1 MTQNENLKRAVF
13 LDRDGTINVEKEYLH
28 LPEDF
33 EFIPGVPE
41 AIRLLRTA
49 GFRVIVATNQSG
61 VARGYYDEQAVAALH
76 RHLDR
81 ELARYDTAVDAYYFC
96 PHHPVE
102 GIGAYRTECDCR
114 KPLPG
119 MLLRAARDFGLDL
132 GGSYIVGD
140 KLADVEAGLAAGC
153 RPVLVKTGY
162 GERDAGKVPEGVT
175 VCDDLLAAAEAI
187 VTRRV

>member
-1 MTQNENLKRAVF
+1 MRDERAVF

-49 GFRVIVATNQSG
+49 GFRVIVVTNQSG
-61 VARGYYDEQAVAALH
+61 VARGYYDEEAVAALH
-76 RHLDR
+76 RHLDAD
-81 ELARYDTAVDAYYFC
+81 LARYDTSVDAYYFC

-119 MLLRAARDFGLDL
+119 MLLRAACDFGLDL

-153 RPVLVKTGY
+153 RPVLVRTGY

-175 VCDDLLAAAEAI
+175 VCDDLLSAAEAI

>member
-1 MTQNENLKRAVF
+1 MTENENLKRAVF

-28 LPEDF
+28 RPEEF

-49 GFRVIVATNQSG
+49 GFRVIVVTNQSG
-61 VARGYYDEQAVAALH
+61 VARGYYDEQAVEALH
-76 RHLDR
+76 RHLDG
-81 ELARYDTAVDAYYFC
+81 ELARYDTGVDAYYFC

-102 GIGAYRTECDCR
+102 GVGEYRTACDCR

-119 MLLRAARDFGLDL
+119 MLIQAARDFGLDL
-132 GGSYIVGD
+132 GRSYIVGD

-153 RPVLVKTGY
+153 GTVLVRTGY
-162 GERDAGKVPEGVT
+162 GERAAGKVPEGVT

-187 VTRRV
+187 VAGRV